1 MLGHAAKNSLIR
13 GEELLKN
20 VPPLDPAVAEEPYCY
35 LTTTG
40 RVSGEPREIEI
51 WFGLVGA
58 TVYLLS
64 GGGVRSNWV
73 RNLRRDPAVT
83 VRIAGATWPG
93 RARIVEDADEDE
105 RARTLLVDKY
115 APGYSGNLDGWRRRS
130 LPVAIDLE
138 AIDD

>member
-1 MLGHAAKNSLIR
+1 MLGQGAKNRLIP

-20 VPPLDPAVAEEPYCY
+20 VPALDPAVAEESYCY

-64 GGGVRSNWV
+64 GGGERSNWV
-73 RNLRRDPAVT
+73 RNLRRDSAVT
-83 VRIAGATWPG
+83 VRIAGTTWPG

-105 RARTLLVDKY
+105 RARTLLADKY
-115 APGYSGNLDGWRRRS
+115 TPGYSGNLDDWRRRS

-138 AIDD
+138 ASDD

>member
-13 GEELLKN
+13 AEELLKN

-64 GGGVRSNWV
+64 GGGDRSDWV
-73 RNLRRDPAVT
+73 RNLRRDPAVA
-83 VRIAGATWPG
+83 VRIAGTTWPG

-115 APGYSGNLDGWRRRS
+115 APGYSGDLDGWRRRS

-138 AIDD
+138 ASDD

>member
-1 MLGHAAKNSLIR
+1 M
-13 GEELLKN
+13 
-20 VPPLDPAVAEEPYCY
+20 PPLDPAVAEEAYCY

-58 TVYLLS
+58 TAYLLS
-64 GGGVRSNWV
+64 GGDDRSNWV

-83 VRIAGATWPG
+83 VRIAGTTWPG
-93 RARIVEDADEDE
+93 RARIVEDADEGE

-115 APGYSGNLDGWRRRS
+115 AAGYSGDLTGWRRRA

-138 AIDD
+138 ASDD

>member
-1 MLGHAAKNSLIR
+1 MLGEGAKSLLIL

-20 VPPLDPAVAEEPYCY
+20 VPALDPAVAEEPYCY

-51 WFGLVGA
+51 WFGLVGR

-64 GGGVRSNWV
+64 GGGDRSQWV
-73 RNLRRDPAVT
+73 RNLRREPAVT
-83 VRIAGATWPG
+83 VRIAGTTWPG
-93 RARIVEDADEDE
+93 RARVVEDADEDE
-105 RARTLLVDKY
+105 RARALLVDKY
-115 APGYSGNLDGWRRRS
+115 APGYSGDLDGWRRRA

-138 AIDD
+138 ASDD

>member
-1 MLGHAAKNSLIR
+1 
-13 GEELLKN
+13 
-20 VPPLDPAVAEEPYCY
+20 VPALEPAVADEDYCY

-51 WFGLVGA
+51 WFGLDGA

-64 GGGVRSNWV
+64 GGGDRSNWV

-83 VRIAGATWPG
+83 VRIAGTTWPG

-115 APGYSGNLDGWRRRS
+115 TPGYSGNLDDWRRRS

-138 AIDD
+138 ASDD

>member
-1 MLGHAAKNSLIR
+1 MLGHPAKNSLIR
-13 GEELLKN
+13 AEELLKN
-20 VPPLDPAVAEEPYCY
+20 VPPLDPAVAQESYCY

-64 GGGVRSNWV
+64 GGGDRSNWV

-83 VRIAGATWPG
+83 VRIAGTTWPG
-93 RARIVEDADEDE
+93 RARMVEDAGEAE

-115 APGYSGNLDGWRRRS
+115 APGYSGDLEGWRQRA

-138 AIDD
+138 ASDD

>member
-1 MLGHAAKNSLIR
+1 
-13 GEELLKN
+13 
-20 VPPLDPAVAEEPYCY
+20 VPALEPAVADEDYCY
-35 LTTTG
+35 LTTIG

-51 WFGLVGA
+51 WFGLDGA

-64 GGGVRSNWV
+64 GGGDRSNWV

-83 VRIAGATWPG
+83 VRIAGTIWPG

-115 APGYSGNLDGWRRRS
+115 TPGYSGNLDDWRRRS

-138 AIDD
+138 ESDD

>member
-1 MLGHAAKNSLIR
+1 MLGPGAKNRLIP

-20 VPPLDPAVAEEPYCY
+20 VPALDPAVAEESYCY

-40 RVSGEPREIEI
+40 RVSAEPREIEI
-51 WFGLVGA
+51 WFGLVGV

-64 GGGVRSNWV
+64 GGGERSNWV
-73 RNLRRDPAVT
+73 RNLRRDSAVT
-83 VRIAGATWPG
+83 VRIAGTTWPG

-115 APGYSGNLDGWRRRS
+115 TPGYSGNLDGWRRRS

-138 AIDD
+138 ASDD

>member
-1 MLGHAAKNSLIR
+1 
-13 GEELLKN
+13 
-20 VPPLDPAVAEEPYCY
+20 VPALEPAVADEDYCY

-40 RVSGEPREIEI
+40 RVSGKPRQIEI
-51 WFGLVGA
+51 WFGLDGA

-64 GGGVRSNWV
+64 GGGHRSNWV

-83 VRIAGATWPG
+83 VRIAGTTWPG

-115 APGYSGNLDGWRRRS
+115 TPGYSGNLDDWRRRS

-138 AIDD
+138 ESDD

>member
-13 GEELLKN
+13 AEELLKN

-64 GGGVRSNWV
+64 GGADRSDWV
-73 RNLRRDPAVT
+73 RNLRRNPAVA
-83 VRIAGATWPG
+83 VRIAGTTWPG

-115 APGYSGNLDGWRRRS
+115 APGYSGDLDGWRRRS

-138 AIDD
+138 ASDE